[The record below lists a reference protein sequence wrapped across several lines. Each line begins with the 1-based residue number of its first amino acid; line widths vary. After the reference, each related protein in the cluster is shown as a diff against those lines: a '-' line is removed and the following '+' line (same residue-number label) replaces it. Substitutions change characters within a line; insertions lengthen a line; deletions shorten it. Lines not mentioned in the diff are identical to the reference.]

1 MTDLVYVTNN
11 SDKELVSEY
20 SYKEYKF
27 PVGKTVEVPLKA
39 AQHILG
45 YGQEN
50 KEPYLARL
58 GFIRL
63 HSDLE
68 QGLEKLAKFDIS
80 SEAPVEKN
88 RSLPSAVG
96 VVPLH
101 VEKRAGGKSSHARAA

>member
-1 MTDLVYVTNN
+1 MTELVYVTNN

-20 SYKEYKF
+20 SYTEYKF
-27 PVGKTVEVPLKA
+27 PVGKTVAVPHNA
-39 AQHILG
+39 AKHIFG

-58 GFIRL
+58 GFVRL
-63 HSDLE
+63 HSELE
-68 QGLEKLAKFDIS
+68 QGLEKLLQFEIS
-80 SEAPVEKN
+80 TEAPVEKN

-101 VEKRAGGKSSHARAA
+101 VEKRVGGKSSQARAA